1 MSLDDLTFK
10 KQIGKG
16 AFSEVYLTSKKNENS
31 YYATKIINKSDFLKN
46 PNSMEYLINEQSI
59 LKDVNHPNIS
69 KIIEVRETKEK
80 LYIITEYYNG
90 GTLRDFLKIYQEKN
104 NKALSEEIVQ
114 YIMRQIIDGLNYLH
128 NKKIIFRDVKL
139 ENMMLHYED
148 ENDRINN
155 NIMKAKIKIIDFGF
169 AKHLKKGELTNSIVG
184 APFSMEPIMIFKL
197 FSNNQEYKDYEYDEK
212 VDIWSLGILF
222 YELLTGKVPFEAD
235 DLEELV
241 DKLKKGDYIIPATL
255 SEEAFKFLTD
265 MLQFESSKRPSID
278 ILYNYEFLRKN
289 VNQFKKINENLK
301 DNSEIKMNIK
311 NNN

>member
-1 MSLDDLTFK
+1 
-10 KQIGKG
+10 
-16 AFSEVYLTSKKNENS
+16 
-31 YYATKIINKSDFLKN
+31 
-46 PNSMEYLINEQSI
+46 
-59 LKDVNHPNIS
+59 
-69 KIIEVRETKEK
+69 
-80 LYIITEYYNG
+80 
-90 GTLRDFLKIYQEKN
+90 LKIYQEKN

-241 DKLKKGDYIIPATL
+241 DKLQKGDYIIPATL

-289 VNQFKKINENLK
+289 VI
-301 DNSEIKMNIK
+301 
-311 NNN
+311 

>member
-1 MSLDDLTFK
+1 M
-10 KQIGKG
+10 
-16 AFSEVYLTSKKNENS
+16 
-31 YYATKIINKSDFLKN
+31 
-46 PNSMEYLINEQSI
+46 
-59 LKDVNHPNIS
+59 
-69 KIIEVRETKEK
+69 
-80 LYIITEYYNG
+80 
-90 GTLRDFLKIYQEKN
+90 KIYQEKN

-212 VDIWSLGILF
+212 LDIWSLGILF

-241 DKLKKGDYIIPATL
+241 DKLKKEI
-255 SEEAFKFLTD
+255 
-265 MLQFESSKRPSID
+265 
-278 ILYNYEFLRKN
+278 ILYLQHYLRKHLN
-289 VNQFKKINENLK
+289 F
-301 DNSEIKMNIK
+301 
-311 NNN
+311 

>member
-16 AFSEVYLTSKKNENS
+16 AFSKVYLTSKKNENS
-31 YYATKIINKSDFLKN
+31 YYATKIINKSDFLKT
-46 PNSMEYLINEQSI
+46 PNLMKYLINEQSI

-148 ENDRINN
+148 ENDRMNN

-241 DKLKKGDYIIPATL
+241 DKLQKGDYIIPATL

-265 MLQFESSKRPSID
+265 MLQFESSKRPSMD

-289 VNQFKKINENLK
+289 IFIIILIFGLVV
-301 DNSEIKMNIK
+301 
-311 NNN
+311 